1 MLIPVAIAAL
11 VVALACVAHAFL
23 VFSSARAESAT
34 ILKQHRRDGEARPQ
48 ASDPPAHPREIPR
61 MFASRTGRGSLII
74 ALVAVLLAAAAAAV
88 HEKVASAHPKTDHAA
103 TPSAAALTGLLADLP
118 SFTGQNSFHSGP
130 IDRNLCLVQYFEGA
144 KQVGR
149 RRS

>member
-1 MLIPVAIAAL
+1 
-11 VVALACVAHAFL
+11 
-23 VFSSARAESAT
+23 
-34 ILKQHRRDGEARPQ
+34 
-48 ASDPPAHPREIPR
+48 
-61 MFASRTGRGSLII
+61 
-74 ALVAVLLAAAAAAV
+74 V

-149 RRS
+149 RRSHNWWTSCQQAQHLSTIDAVRMHLALLPDWGDRDRRQFAFLPRGTRVTYIVGRAAPQLSKLTHRQYEG